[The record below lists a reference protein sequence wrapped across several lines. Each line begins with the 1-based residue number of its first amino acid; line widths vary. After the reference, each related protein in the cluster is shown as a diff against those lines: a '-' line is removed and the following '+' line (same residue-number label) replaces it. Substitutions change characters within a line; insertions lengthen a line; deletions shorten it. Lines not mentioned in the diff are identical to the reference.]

1 MLQTLRNAFKVP
13 ELRKKLLWT
22 ILLVAV
28 FRMGSHIP
36 LPGINSDYLKNI
48 SQSGSLLGF
57 YDLISGG
64 AFSRAS
70 ILALGVMPY
79 INSSIIIQLLTVAIP
94 QLEQLS
100 KEGDSGR
107 KKIQN
112 ATRYVALVISFVLA
126 YGIYA
131 TLANSG
137 ATAGL
142 EITQKIVIVF
152 TLVVGSTFC
161 MWLGDQ
167 VTVKGIGNGT
177 SILIFV
183 NIISR
188 IPTIIG
194 SIIVLK
200 DAGSVS
206 IVSIVLFTAFILLL
220 LAAVLFFS
228 LSERRIPVQYAGKFA
243 SGNNAMVKSQSTHI
257 PLSIIGSAVLGI
269 IFSMSV
275 MEFPRT
281 IATLFGGDKSWAQW
295 ILTNNTCPFNS
306 KSWSYIV
313 IYAVLTIFFNWFY
326 MQITFKPDEMSE
338 NLHKSAGFIPGIRP
352 GEETTIYFEKI
363 LNRLAVIGGVLAA
376 ILAVTPILIENNT
389 AFKNISFSGTSL
401 LIMINVALDFTRK
414 VESQMVVRHYKGFLR
429 KNISENTSLGIE
441 AKSYMDKGQLV
452 PDEVTI
458 NMVKDRL
465 SQDDCKE
472 GYLLDGFP
480 RTVAQAEALDS
491 FLKERNEELD
501 TALAIEVPNEFILE
515 RMTGRR
521 VCPSCGASYHIKFN
535 PPADSKKCDL
545 CGTEVIQR
553 KDDTEETVK
562 ERLEV
567 YGRETQPLIDY
578 YADKNKLSTVDGTKA
593 IIEVF
598 RGICEILENKK

>member
-57 YDLISGG
+57 YDLLSGG

-414 VESQMVVRHYKGFLR
+414 VESQMVVRHYKGFL
-429 KNISENTSLGIE
+429 K
-441 AKSYMDKGQLV
+441 
-452 PDEVTI
+452 
-458 NMVKDRL
+458 
-465 SQDDCKE
+465 
-472 GYLLDGFP
+472 
-480 RTVAQAEALDS
+480 
-491 FLKERNEELD
+491 
-501 TALAIEVPNEFILE
+501 
-515 RMTGRR
+515 
-521 VCPSCGASYHIKFN
+521 
-535 PPADSKKCDL
+535 
-545 CGTEVIQR
+545 
-553 KDDTEETVK
+553 
-562 ERLEV
+562 
-567 YGRETQPLIDY
+567 
-578 YADKNKLSTVDGTKA
+578 
-593 IIEVF
+593 
-598 RGICEILENKK
+598 

>member
-1 MLQTLRNAFKVP
+1 MLQTLRNAFKVQKKK
-13 ELRKKLLWT
+13 KKLLWT

-28 FRMGSHIP
+28 FRMGSLIP

-414 VESQMVVRHYKGFLR
+414 VESQMVVRHYKGFL
-429 KNISENTSLGIE
+429 K
-441 AKSYMDKGQLV
+441 
-452 PDEVTI
+452 
-458 NMVKDRL
+458 
-465 SQDDCKE
+465 
-472 GYLLDGFP
+472 
-480 RTVAQAEALDS
+480 
-491 FLKERNEELD
+491 
-501 TALAIEVPNEFILE
+501 
-515 RMTGRR
+515 
-521 VCPSCGASYHIKFN
+521 
-535 PPADSKKCDL
+535 
-545 CGTEVIQR
+545 
-553 KDDTEETVK
+553 
-562 ERLEV
+562 
-567 YGRETQPLIDY
+567 
-578 YADKNKLSTVDGTKA
+578 
-593 IIEVF
+593 
-598 RGICEILENKK
+598 

>member
-36 LPGINSDYLKNI
+36 LPGINSDYLRNI

-414 VESQMVVRHYKGFLR
+414 VESQMVVRHYKGFL
-429 KNISENTSLGIE
+429 K
-441 AKSYMDKGQLV
+441 
-452 PDEVTI
+452 
-458 NMVKDRL
+458 
-465 SQDDCKE
+465 
-472 GYLLDGFP
+472 
-480 RTVAQAEALDS
+480 
-491 FLKERNEELD
+491 
-501 TALAIEVPNEFILE
+501 
-515 RMTGRR
+515 
-521 VCPSCGASYHIKFN
+521 
-535 PPADSKKCDL
+535 
-545 CGTEVIQR
+545 
-553 KDDTEETVK
+553 
-562 ERLEV
+562 
-567 YGRETQPLIDY
+567 
-578 YADKNKLSTVDGTKA
+578 
-593 IIEVF
+593 
-598 RGICEILENKK
+598 

>member
-1 MLQTLRNAFKVP
+1 
-13 ELRKKLLWT
+13 
-22 ILLVAV
+22 
-28 FRMGSHIP
+28 MGSHIP

-414 VESQMVVRHYKGFLR
+414 VESQMVVRHYKGFL
-429 KNISENTSLGIE
+429 K
-441 AKSYMDKGQLV
+441 
-452 PDEVTI
+452 
-458 NMVKDRL
+458 
-465 SQDDCKE
+465 
-472 GYLLDGFP
+472 
-480 RTVAQAEALDS
+480 
-491 FLKERNEELD
+491 
-501 TALAIEVPNEFILE
+501 
-515 RMTGRR
+515 
-521 VCPSCGASYHIKFN
+521 
-535 PPADSKKCDL
+535 
-545 CGTEVIQR
+545 
-553 KDDTEETVK
+553 
-562 ERLEV
+562 
-567 YGRETQPLIDY
+567 
-578 YADKNKLSTVDGTKA
+578 
-593 IIEVF
+593 
-598 RGICEILENKK
+598 

>member
-13 ELRKKLLWT
+13 DLRKNILWT

-414 VESQMVVRHYKGFLR
+414 VESQMVVRHYKGFL
-429 KNISENTSLGIE
+429 K
-441 AKSYMDKGQLV
+441 
-452 PDEVTI
+452 
-458 NMVKDRL
+458 
-465 SQDDCKE
+465 
-472 GYLLDGFP
+472 
-480 RTVAQAEALDS
+480 
-491 FLKERNEELD
+491 
-501 TALAIEVPNEFILE
+501 
-515 RMTGRR
+515 
-521 VCPSCGASYHIKFN
+521 
-535 PPADSKKCDL
+535 
-545 CGTEVIQR
+545 
-553 KDDTEETVK
+553 
-562 ERLEV
+562 
-567 YGRETQPLIDY
+567 
-578 YADKNKLSTVDGTKA
+578 
-593 IIEVF
+593 
-598 RGICEILENKK
+598 

>member
-1 MLQTLRNAFKVP
+1 M
-13 ELRKKLLWT
+13 
-22 ILLVAV
+22 
-28 FRMGSHIP
+28 
-36 LPGINSDYLKNI
+36 
-48 SQSGSLLGF
+48 
-57 YDLISGG
+57 
-64 AFSRAS
+64 
-70 ILALGVMPY
+70 
-79 INSSIIIQLLTVAIP
+79 
-94 QLEQLS
+94 
-100 KEGDSGR
+100 
-107 KKIQN
+107 
-112 ATRYVALVISFVLA
+112 
-126 YGIYA
+126 
-131 TLANSG
+131 
-137 ATAGL
+137 
-142 EITQKIVIVF
+142 
-152 TLVVGSTFC
+152 VGSTFC

-414 VESQMVVRHYKGFLR
+414 VESQMVVRHYKGFL
-429 KNISENTSLGIE
+429 K
-441 AKSYMDKGQLV
+441 
-452 PDEVTI
+452 
-458 NMVKDRL
+458 
-465 SQDDCKE
+465 
-472 GYLLDGFP
+472 
-480 RTVAQAEALDS
+480 
-491 FLKERNEELD
+491 
-501 TALAIEVPNEFILE
+501 
-515 RMTGRR
+515 
-521 VCPSCGASYHIKFN
+521 
-535 PPADSKKCDL
+535 
-545 CGTEVIQR
+545 
-553 KDDTEETVK
+553 
-562 ERLEV
+562 
-567 YGRETQPLIDY
+567 
-578 YADKNKLSTVDGTKA
+578 
-593 IIEVF
+593 
-598 RGICEILENKK
+598 

>member
-22 ILLVAV
+22 ILLVVV

-414 VESQMVVRHYKGFLR
+414 VESQMVVRHYKGFL
-429 KNISENTSLGIE
+429 K
-441 AKSYMDKGQLV
+441 
-452 PDEVTI
+452 
-458 NMVKDRL
+458 
-465 SQDDCKE
+465 
-472 GYLLDGFP
+472 
-480 RTVAQAEALDS
+480 
-491 FLKERNEELD
+491 
-501 TALAIEVPNEFILE
+501 
-515 RMTGRR
+515 
-521 VCPSCGASYHIKFN
+521 
-535 PPADSKKCDL
+535 
-545 CGTEVIQR
+545 
-553 KDDTEETVK
+553 
-562 ERLEV
+562 
-567 YGRETQPLIDY
+567 
-578 YADKNKLSTVDGTKA
+578 
-593 IIEVF
+593 
-598 RGICEILENKK
+598 